1 MTETASHQV
10 TPLEPR
16 DRLRGFARLESAW
29 RFAREFAESRIA
41 VVAFFVFVA
50 ILLAAL
56 MSPWIAPIDPYDI
69 SKIDILDNRLPP
81 GSKSFSGMTYWL
93 GTDGQ
98 GRDLLSAI
106 LYGLNTSLL
115 VAVAAGGIALI
126 VGVSAGLTAA
136 HFGGR
141 VDALIMR
148 LVDLQLSFPTILVAF
163 ILLAILGRGIDKVIL
178 ALAIVQWAYYCRT
191 VRATALVE
199 VNKEYVE
206 AARGLGLGTARI
218 LFRHLLPNCLP
229 PLLVVASVQ
238 VAHSIA
244 LEATLSFLGLGV
256 PPTEP
261 SLGLLIAN
269 GFQYL
274 VSGRYWITFFPGLA
288 LLLMVI
294 SINLIGDRMRDVLNP
309 HLQR

>member
-1 MTETASHQV
+1 MTETADHRLDDVAAHDGASQSA
-10 TPLEPR
+10 R
-16 DRLRGFARLESAW
+16 DFAA
-29 RFAREFAESRIA
+29 EFAESKVA
-41 VVAFFVFVA
+41 VVAFFVFAAV
-50 ILLAAL
+50 LLAGL
-56 MSPWIAPIDPYDI
+56 LSPLIAPIDPYDL
-69 SKIDILDNRLPP
+69 SKLDILDSRLPP
-81 GSKSFSGMTYWL
+81 GSRAANGMIYWL

-98 GRDLLSAI
+98 GRDVLSAI

-115 VAVAAGGIALI
+115 VAVTAGSVALVVGIMM
-126 VGVSAGLTAA
+126 GLTAA

-141 VDALIMR
+141 IDALIMR
-148 LVDLQLSFPTILVAF
+148 TVDLQLSFPAILVAF
-163 ILLAILGRGIDKVIL
+163 ILLALLGRGVDKVIL

-191 VRATALVE
+191 VRASALVE
-199 VNKEYVE
+199 VNKEYIE
-206 AARGLGLGTARI
+206 AARGLGLSTTRI
-218 LFRHLLPNCLP
+218 LLRHLLPNCLP
-229 PLLVVASVQ
+229 PLLVITSVQ

-274 VSGRYWITFFPGLA
+274 VSGQYWIAFFPGAA
-288 LLLMVI
+288 LLVLVV
-294 SINLIGDRMRDVLNP
+294 SINLIGDRLRDVMNP

>member
-1 MTETASHQV
+1 MMETANHRSDGIAAHA
-10 TPLEPR
+10 
-16 DRLRGFARLESAW
+16 GESFSAFQSGR
-29 RFAREFAESRIA
+29 RFAAEFAESKVAVIA
-41 VVAFFVFVA
+41 FLVFATV
-50 ILLAAL
+50 LLAGL
-56 MSPWIAPIDPYDI
+56 LSPFIAPIDPYDL

-81 GSKSFSGMTYWL
+81 GSRSASGMIYWL

-106 LYGLNTSLL
+106 LYGLNTSLF
-115 VAVAAGGIALI
+115 VAVAAGSMALI
-126 VGVSAGLTAA
+126 VG
-136 HFGGR
+136 
-141 VDALIMR
+141 I
-148 LVDLQLSFPTILVAF
+148 
-163 ILLAILGRGIDKVIL
+163 ILLAVLGRGVDKVIL

-191 VRATALVE
+191 ARASALVE
-199 VNKEYVE
+199 VNKEYIE
-206 AARGLGLGTARI
+206 AARGLGLSTTRI
-218 LFRHLLPNCLP
+218 LLRHLLPNCLP

-238 VAHSIA
+238 IAHSIA

-274 VSGRYWITFFPGLA
+274 VSGQYWIAFFPGAA
-288 LLLMVI
+288 LLVMVV

-309 HLQR
+309 HMQK

>member
-1 MTETASHQV
+1 
-10 TPLEPR
+10 
-16 DRLRGFARLESAW
+16 
-29 RFAREFAESRIA
+29 
-41 VVAFFVFVA
+41 
-50 ILLAAL
+50 
-56 MSPWIAPIDPYDI
+56 
-69 SKIDILDNRLPP
+69 
-81 GSKSFSGMTYWL
+81 MTYWL

-126 VGVSAGLTAA
+126 VGISAGLTAA

-163 ILLAILGRGIDKVIL
+163 ILLAVLGRGVDKVIL
-178 ALAIVQWAYYCRT
+178 APAIVQWAYYCRT
-191 VRATALVE
+191 VRASALVE
-199 VNKEYVE
+199 VNKEYME
-206 AARGLGLGTARI
+206 AARGLGLSTARI

-229 PLLVVASVQ
+229 PLLVIASVQ

-274 VSGRYWITFFPGLA
+274 VSGRYWITFFPGMA
-288 LLLMVI
+288 LLLMVV

>member
-1 MTETASHQV
+1 MTQAANRRSGV
-10 TPLEPR
+10 SVPGGS
-16 DRLRGFARLESAW
+16 RGLLAFQSAR
-29 RFAREFAESRIA
+29 RFAGEFAESKVAVAALIA
-41 VVAFFVFVA
+41 FVTV
-50 ILLAAL
+50 LLAAL
-56 MSPWIAPIDPYDI
+56 LSRWIAPIDPYDI
-69 SKIDILDNRLPP
+69 ANIDILENRLPP

-106 LYGLNTSLL
+106 LYGLNTSLF
-115 VAVAAGGIALI
+115 VAAAAGAIALV
-126 VGVSAGLTAA
+126 VGISVGLAAA

-141 VDALIMR
+141 VDSLIMR
-148 LVDLQLSFPTILVAF
+148 IVDLQLSFPAILVAF
-163 ILLAILGRGIDKVIL
+163 ILLAVLGRGVDKVIL
-178 ALAIVQWAYYCRT
+178 ALATVQWAYYCRT
-191 VRATALVE
+191 VRASALVE
-199 VNKEYVE
+199 TNKEYIE
-206 AARGLGLGTARI
+206 AARGLGLSTPRI

-269 GFQYL
+269 GFQFL

-288 LLLMVI
+288 LLTMVV

>member
-1 MTETASHQV
+1 MTEAANHQ
-10 TPLEPR
+10 PSSAAAGGR
-16 DRLRGFARLESAW
+16 IIGFGGLDSAR
-29 RFAREFAESRIA
+29 RFAGEFAESRMA
-41 VVAFFVFVA
+41 VAAFIVFVA

-56 MSPWIAPIDPYDI
+56 LSPWIAPIDPYDI
-69 SKIDILDNRLPP
+69 SRIDILDNRLPP
-81 GSKSFSGMTYWL
+81 GSESLSGMTYWL

-126 VGVSAGLTAA
+126 VGISAGLTAA

-163 ILLAILGRGIDKVIL
+163 ILLAVLGRGVDKVIL

-191 VRATALVE
+191 VRASALVE
-199 VNKEYVE
+199 VNKEYME
-206 AARGLGLGTARI
+206 AARGLGLSTARI

-229 PLLVVASVQ
+229 PLLVIASVQ

-274 VSGRYWITFFPGLA
+274 VSGRYWITFFPGMA
-288 LLLMVI
+288 LLLMVV

>member
-1 MTETASHQV
+1 MTEAANHQ
-10 TPLEPR
+10 PSSAAAAGR
-16 DRLRGFARLESAW
+16 IIGFGGLDSAR
-29 RFAREFAESRIA
+29 RFAGEFAESRMA
-41 VVAFFVFVA
+41 VAAFIVFVA

-56 MSPWIAPIDPYDI
+56 LSPWIAPIDPYDI

-81 GSKSFSGMTYWL
+81 GSESLSGMTYWL

-126 VGVSAGLTAA
+126 VGISAGLTAA

-163 ILLAILGRGIDKVIL
+163 ILLAVLGRGVDKVIL

-191 VRATALVE
+191 VRASALVE
-199 VNKEYVE
+199 VNKEYME
-206 AARGLGLGTARI
+206 AARGLGLSTARI

-229 PLLVVASVQ
+229 PLLVIASVQ

-274 VSGRYWITFFPGLA
+274 VSGRYWITFFPGMA
-288 LLLMVI
+288 LLLMVV

>member
-1 MTETASHQV
+1 MMETANHRSDGIAAHA
-10 TPLEPR
+10 
-16 DRLRGFARLESAW
+16 GESFSAFQSGR
-29 RFAREFAESRIA
+29 RFAAEFAESKVAVIA
-41 VVAFFVFVA
+41 FLVFATV
-50 ILLAAL
+50 LLAGL
-56 MSPWIAPIDPYDI
+56 LSPFIAPIDPYDL

-81 GSKSFSGMTYWL
+81 GSRSASGMIYWL

-106 LYGLNTSLL
+106 LYGLNTSLF
-115 VAVAAGGIALI
+115 VAVAAGSMALI
-126 VGVSAGLTAA
+126 VGISMGLAAA

-141 VDALIMR
+141 VDSLIMR
-148 LVDLQLSFPTILVAF
+148 IVDLQLSFPAILVAF
-163 ILLAILGRGIDKVIL
+163 ILLAVLGRGVDKVIL

-191 VRATALVE
+191 ARASALVE
-199 VNKEYVE
+199 VNKEYIE
-206 AARGLGLGTARI
+206 AARGLGLSTTRI
-218 LFRHLLPNCLP
+218 LLRHLLPNCLP

-238 VAHSIA
+238 IAHSIA

-274 VSGRYWITFFPGLA
+274 VSGQYWIAFFPGAA
-288 LLLMVI
+288 LLVMVV

-309 HLQR
+309 HMQK